1 MVGKFIYEEGN
12 GLWYELCG
20 DYYLPCLTVPKSKP
34 VGVWGRRYRNYLK
47 EHRNPIYTAMR
58 LAGTL
63 EDHVAEIDRQAEEM
77 LDRLTKQ
84 MAEEEGITEQL
95 KADDQMA
102 WVEAMNSIRVRAE
115 EIVCKELI
123 YN

>member
-1 MVGKFIYEEGN
+1 MEKFIYDESN

-47 EHRNPIYTAMR
+47 EHRNPIYTAML